1 SFIALELIFEHRMY
15 MPSMFLILAIVAWGY
30 RIVPGQVN
38 GARFALCALVLLL
51 AFFTWQR
58 NSVWQN
64 EITLWTDVVEKSP
77 GSLRGHANL
86 GVAYNE
92 AKKYDLA
99 QQFLVRAVAI
109 GQDDRSGN
117 FSPAKRQKYLAK
129 AHDSLGMI
137 YREMKKYPQAIYEAN
152 LALQLDPSRPDPLV
166 TLGIVYARLDQHQ
179 RAYEYFKAAQAKGL
193 TSIDLYNNW
202 AVSSFNLGMVDQAI
216 TLLRY
221 ALQLD
226 PEHPESHYNLGI
238 AYSSKGMLEEAQR
251 EMNAAMQLRKK
262 ALQGKQSRF

>member
-1 SFIALELIFEHRMY
+1 ML
-15 MPSMFLILAIVAWGY
+15 
-30 RIVPGQVN
+30 PGLHSVH
-38 GARFALCALVLLL
+38 LLLLL

-117 FSPAKRQKYLAK
+117 FSPAIRQKYLAK

-152 LALQLDPSRPDPLV
+152 
-166 TLGIVYARLDQHQ
+166 
-179 RAYEYFKAAQAKGL
+179 
-193 TSIDLYNNW
+193 
-202 AVSSFNLGMVDQAI
+202 
-216 TLLRY
+216 
-221 ALQLD
+221 
-226 PEHPESHYNLGI
+226 
-238 AYSSKGMLEEAQR
+238 
-251 EMNAAMQLRKK
+251 
-262 ALQGKQSRF
+262 